1 MISRFSYDKPSISD
15 TPIYDSLYLRSYL
28 PDIHAP
34 RFSRSESLNLISQRK
49 KRKKRIIVSNQ
60 REKACSIVPDPE
72 IIISNVTRIVT
83 ESCLKILF
91 ENGNRKMFPVSI
103 LVFFL
108 FFFFFLRVQ
117 LTVGRERIRGEEQCA
132 YRAAYK
138 CGSRSPESAESF

>member
-49 KRKKRIIVSNQ
+49 KRKKNYRFQPERESLFDCSRSGNYNIKRDSNCDGVLFKNSIRKRKPQNVSGF
-60 REKACSIVPDPE
+60 DP
-72 IIISNVTRIVT
+72 R
-83 ESCLKILF
+83 LF
-91 ENGNRKMFPVSI
+91 S
-103 LVFFL
+103 FFL
-108 FFFFFLRVQ
+108 FFPPRA
-117 LTVGRERIRGEEQCA
+117 INRGQGENSGGEQCA